1 MGVCV
6 FVCAARLLLLYSLFA
21 TQRSTLGHSLVHT
34 LPSLVNM
41 LPTTTTSTDSRSLS
55 LLILTTPPSQSVS
68 LSLTALTSAMLH

>member
-34 LPSLVNM
+34 LPSLHAAYHHN
-41 LPTTTTSTDSRSLS
+41 
-55 LLILTTPPSQSVS
+55 I
-68 LSLTALTSAMLH
+68 H